1 MTRQTDYAAVA
12 HEGRIVQTFSEYDLA
27 ERFAADNPHVTIHRR
42 TVTMTPV
49 DARGRFTTV
58 RQGVRL
64 EVRT

>member
-1 MTRQTDYAAVA
+1 MTRHTDYAAISTT
-12 HEGRIVQTFSEYDLA
+12 GRIVQTFSEYDLA

-58 RQGVRL
+58 RRGVRV
-64 EVRT
+64 EIRT